1 MISIVGLGN
10 AASAIAERF
19 SDTPNYNVYQMNDK
33 IGRSSKYKFRLKSY
47 ELPEDYEK
55 NVPNVGKFFNNLDER
70 VQFIIV
76 GSSYSSN
83 YSLGILEQIKNKK
96 IDIIYI
102 KPDIE
107 LLTGIPRLL
116 ENVTFGIL
124 QEYTRSGLFR
134 TITLI
139 SNLKLEELIHNISVK
154 GYYSA
159 LNESVHSTIHYLNF
173 FEHNEPEI
181 GLIAKPSEIC
191 RIRSVGILD
200 MKTLKENWLFDL
212 DVERELCYYMCINEK
227 RLKEEGGLHRKIVNL
242 LKSKPRNAFR
252 KISYAIYETSLA
264 QDFGF
269 VVAHTNTIQTNKNKT
284 LDSLEQE

>member
-10 AASAIAERF
+10 AASVIAEKF
-19 SDTPNYNVYQMNDK
+19 SATQNYNVFTMNNK
-33 IGRSSKYKFRLKSY
+33 AARTSKYKFRLKSY
-47 ELPEDYEK
+47 ETPEEYEK
-55 NVPNVGKFFNNLDER
+55 NIPDVKKFFSNLDHH

-83 YSLGILEQIKNKK
+83 YSLGVLQQLKGNR
-96 IDIIYI
+96 IDIVYI

-107 LLTGIPRLL
+107 LLTGIPKLI
-116 ENVTFGIL
+116 ENTAFGVL
-124 QEYTRSGLFR
+124 QEYTRSGLFNSM
-134 TITLI
+134 TLL
-139 SNLKLEELIHNISVK
+139 SNLKLEEIIQNVPVK
-154 GYYSA
+154 EYYNV
-159 LNESVHSTIHYLNF
+159 LNNSIYSTVHYLNF

-181 GLIAKPSEIC
+181 GLIARPSETC

-200 MKTLKENWLFDL
+200 MKTLEENWLFDL

-227 RLKEEGGLHRKIVNL
+227 RLEEEGGLHRKIVGL

-252 KISYAIYETSLA
+252 KISYAIYETPLQ

-269 VVAHTNTIQTNKNKT
+269 VVAHTNTIQNNKT
-284 LDSLEQE
+284 LDKLTSE